1 MDMIKRIFKQMKN
14 KDSLGEEKNQN
25 NQNSAAN
32 SFTEQICNF
41 LILGKLSLK
50 KMQRFWNLPLSI

>member
-1 MDMIKRIFKQMKN
+1 MDMIKRIFKQTKN
-14 KDSLGEEKNQN
+14 KDSLGEKKKKN

-50 KMQRFWNLPLSI
+50 KMQRF